1 MENYQTEKEDVLTLE
16 ELLAE
21 VTPENLC
28 SEVDTGAPVGNEVW

>member
-1 MENYQTEKEDVLTLE
+1 MENHQTEKEDVLTLE

-28 SEVDTGAPVGNEVW
+28 SEVDAGAPVGDEVW